1 MDYEKLGAFYLG
13 KDYDL
18 SASQI
23 KEDLVLYDSKDLVT
37 HAAIIGMTGSG
48 KTGLGIGILEE
59 ALVDN
64 IPFIAIDPK
73 GDLTNILLTFPDL
86 TASNFRPWINEQEAA
101 TQGLSPDQFAEAQAK
116 LWEKGLGDWGQNV
129 ERIRKL
135 RQSVDFAIYTPGS
148 NAGLQV
154 SVLRSFDVPPQVVM
168 QDSDAL
174 REKIQ
179 TTATSLL
186 GLMGIDADPMTSR
199 EHVLLSNILSQS
211 WNDGKNLDLASLIKA
226 IQEPPFSQIGVMDV
240 ESFYPQKDRF
250 ALSMQLNNLLAS
262 PGFSAWMEGEPLDIQ
277 RMFYTPEGK
286 ARACIFTISHLS
298 DKERMFFVSMLLNEV
313 LGWMRAQ
320 GGTTSL
326 RALLYM
332 DEIFGYLPPTANP
345 PSKIPMLTLLKQ
357 ARAFGLGLV
366 LATQNPV
373 DLDYKA
379 LSNIGTWFIGRLQ
392 TERDKARVLEG
403 LEGASSTAGFDRSEM
418 DKILSGLGKRVF
430 LLHNVNENAPTIFQ
444 TRWAMSYLRGPLTKE
459 QMKTLMADRKNT
471 VASTSPIVANP
482 ASASPVAPSPV
493 SANPVSASTNV
504 SPAPRATPTASS
516 SSPIAPQGIKVY
528 YLPASGEVTY
538 SPAVLSMIEAHYS
551 NARNNLNETMTY
563 ALSCELQDGPMP
575 CNWEDALDITLTPHD
590 LQTEPAGNASFTDL
604 SKDATAKNLDKW
616 QKESLSFIR
625 QKRPLTL
632 YSSKEYKLVSKSG
645 ESEGDFRARL
655 AQSSREARDAQVDK
669 LREKYASKIATLQ
682 NRLKTAQ
689 ERVVREQS
697 QSRQQ
702 QLDTVVNIGTTL
714 LGAFMGRKKLSV
726 TNARGAGSVIKSAT
740 RAQRQGADVA
750 KAEDSVEGL
759 QQQLSD
765 LEAQLQVE
773 SEKLSG
779 SFDASTVVLETV
791 QIAAKST
798 DLNVKVFGLLW
809 LPYSKDSEGRLS
821 PAWS

>member
-18 SASQI
+18 ATSQL

-86 TASNFRPWINEQEAA
+86 TASNFRPWINEQEAT

-154 SVLRSFDVPPQVVM
+154 SVLRSFDAPSQAVM

-199 EHVLLSNILSQS
+199 EHVLISNILSQS
-211 WNDGKNLDLASLIKA
+211 WSEGKNLDLASLIKA
-226 IQEPPFSQIGVMDV
+226 IQEPPFSQIGVMDM
-240 ESFYPQKDRF
+240 ESFYGQKDRF

-262 PGFSAWMEGEPLDIQ
+262 PGFSAWMEGEPIDIQ

-345 PSKIPMLTLLKQ
+345 PSKTPMLTLLKQ

-403 LEGASSTAGFDRSEM
+403 LEGASAAGFDRSQI

-430 LLHNVNENAPTIFQ
+430 LLHNVNDNAPTIFQ

-459 QMKTLMADRKNT
+459 QTKALMADRKT
-471 VASTSPIVANP
+471 VATSATATIISPTVSSALASST
-482 ASASPVAPSPV
+482 PV
-493 SANPVSASTNV
+493 SSTPVSSMPSNE
-504 SPAPRATPTASS
+504 PALSGP
-516 SSPIAPQGIKVY
+516 PIAPQGVKVY
-528 YLPASGEVTY
+528 YLPASGTVTY

-551 NARNNLNETMTY
+551 NAKHNLNETLTY
-563 ALSCELQDGPMP
+563 ALCCELQDGPIP
-575 CNWEDALDITLTPHD
+575 CNWEEALDITLTPHD
-590 LQTEPAGNASFTDL
+590 LQTEPAGNASFADL
-604 SKDATAKNLDKW
+604 PKDATAKNLDKW

-645 ESEGDFRARL
+645 ESEGDFRTRI
-655 AQSSREARDAQVDK
+655 AQSSRETRDAQVDK
-669 LREKYASKIATLQ
+669 LRDKYASKIATLQ

-689 ERVVREQS
+689 ERVIREQS

-702 QLDTVVNIGTTL
+702 QLDTVMNIGTTL
-714 LGAFMGRKKLSV
+714 LGAFMGKKKLLV

-750 KAEDSVEGL
+750 KAEESVEGL
-759 QQQLSD
+759 QQQMAD
-765 LEAQLQVE
+765 LEAQLQAE

-779 SFDASTVVLETV
+779 GFDTSMVVLETV

-798 DLNVKVFGLLW
+798 DLNVKVFGLVW